1 MFKKYNLND
10 NIIRNDY
17 NAIQDKL
24 AKKWKYEKNIEID
37 KTVYFDKNV
46 QISRTE
52 FKKQFPDNKIVY
64 DLSKADYY
72 IANNKPHVWISFY
85 NNSIIII
92 DKYKLEILNKM
103 IDIINNENLII
114 IESKSI
120 KFKSNNDELPNE
132 MIDKIQ
138 LMLQSQDKETLDLG
152 LQILFEYDYEK
163 SIDQFYLLL
172 CKTNPNTFWK
182 RKKSRIIEQKIKNIK
197 NQFTNHNF

>member
-17 NAIQDKL
+17 NAIKDKL

-85 NNSIIII
+85 NNSNIIIG
-92 DKYKLEILNKM
+92 KYELEILNKI